1 MGIQQMKHIRT
12 CLVLLI
18 CCFCFFL
25 YNKPQ
30 AGIIAS
36 YGIEGGLAVSNVTG
50 DYYLVTPKSRF
61 SYTAGVQVEWL
72 KSSIISVITELKYIQ
87 KGYSFDATNTK
98 ILPDG
103 TIQDLGT
110 ATYLHR
116 MDYISLPVLIRAEY
130 KKYPLIP
137 YLQVGPRV
145 DFNLPSSRF
154 EWIDVE
160 LDYKKTV
167 MGGSA
172 GAGMNYSVNKKMI
185 VGVSVLYDFD
195 FTKAL
200 ESPSLKN
207 NSIVVELNIN
217 VIPQY

>member
-1 MGIQQMKHIRT
+1 MKHIRT

-18 CCFCFFL
+18 FCFCFFL

-50 DYYLVTPKSRF
+50 DMFGATKSRLAF
-61 SYTAGVQVEWL
+61 TAGVQAEWF
-72 KSSIISVITELKYIQ
+72 KSSFVSFITQFKYIP
-87 KGYSFDATNTK
+87 KGYSFELPNAM

-103 TIQDLGT
+103 TIQELGVT
-110 ATYLHR
+110 TYVHR
-116 MDYISLPVLIRAEY
+116 IDYFSLPVLIRGEY
-130 KKYPLIP
+130 KKYSVMP

-145 DFNLPSSRF
+145 DFNLESSRI
-154 EWIDVE
+154 EGLGLV
-160 LDYKKTV
+160 LDYKKIV

-172 GAGMNYSVNKKMI
+172 GAGLNCSIDKKVI
-185 VGVSVLYDFD
+185 VGVSLSYDFD
-195 FTKAL
+195 FTKAIQ
-200 ESPSLKN
+200 SSSLKN
-207 NSIVVELNIN
+207 NSLVIELNIN